1 MSNQL
6 QTNLDAILLDKNTN
20 LKPENLKAGITCL
33 GVEGNLY
40 AATPIYN
47 TVDYTYNN
55 LTVNNR
61 PNQIHIINKFIIIRS
76 GYIHYGY
83 YDGQYV
89 GYVNS
94 RGNTQWGVVFATPD
108 YVIFAEGVS
117 DSGSNESCDLY
128 KLTKTEITNIGQSI
142 SIPFGQQYV
151 SDCLLTPNN
160 TLFIRLR
167 SKGYI

>member
-1 MSNQL
+1 MSDL
-6 QTNLDAILLDKNTN
+6 KTNLQNILEDRNTN

-55 LTVNNR
+55 LTVDNI
-61 PNQIHIINKFIIIRS
+61 PSQIHIVNKFIIIYS
-76 GYIHYGY
+76 SNIHYGY
-83 YDGQYV
+83 YDGKYV
-89 GYVNS
+89 GSIKSNAY
-94 RGNTQWGVVFATPD
+94 GWGVVFATPD
-108 YVIFAEGVS
+108 YVIFATGVTN
-117 DSGSNESCDLY
+117 SGSNESCDLY
-128 KLTKTEITNIGQSI
+128 KLTKTEITNIGQNI

-167 SKGYI
+167 PKGYI

>member
-1 MSNQL
+1 MNEL
-6 QTNLDAILLDKNTN
+6 QQVLNEIKTNKIEN
-20 LKPENLKAGITCL
+20 LKPENLKQGVTCL
-33 GVEGNLY
+33 GVEGNLH

-47 TVDYTYNN
+47 TVDYTYNQ
-55 LTVNNR
+55 LTTDNT
-61 PNQIHIINKFIIIRS
+61 PAQIHIVDKFIIIRS

-94 RGNTQWGVVFATPD
+94 RGNSQWGVVFAKPD

-117 DSGSNESCDLY
+117 DSGSNESCNLY
-128 KLTKTEITNIGQSI
+128 KLTKTEITNIGQNI

-151 SDCLLTPNN
+151 SSCLLTPNN

-167 SKGYI
+167 PKEYI